1 MVTQT
6 ELIGIS
12 AWTKPVCHQKLM
24 GRSFNHAMN
33 FRRNL
38 QMALTEYSK
47 HNKMDQVQLGI
58 ISVTGWIENWCR
70 QAYFQMRMPELLRQR
85 SDLVLKP
92 KKAAKNIIRAE
103 WETMAARWGY

>member
-1 MVTQT
+1 MVTQS

-12 AWTKPVCHQKLM
+12 AWTKPVCHQKLT
-24 GRSFNHAMN
+24 GKSFNHAMN

-38 QMALTEYSK
+38 QIALTEYSR
-47 HNKMDQVQLGI
+47 HHAMDAVQYGI

-70 QAYFQMRMPELLRQR
+70 QAYFYTRMPELLRQR
-85 SDLVLKP
+85 ADLALKP
-92 KKAAKNIIRAE
+92 KKAVKNIIRAE